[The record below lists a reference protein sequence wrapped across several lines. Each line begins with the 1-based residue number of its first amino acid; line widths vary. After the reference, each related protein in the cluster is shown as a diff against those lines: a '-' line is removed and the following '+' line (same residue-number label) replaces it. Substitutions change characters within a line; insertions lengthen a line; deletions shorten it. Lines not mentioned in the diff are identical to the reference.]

1 MEDEMMDVA
10 KKIIADYQQEL
21 KQYYYEQLILQTETV
36 NKLSCLG
43 LDTDV
48 VMELF
53 MEATVEVTTSA
64 LPASKDEYQTAV
76 DLIKMGLP
84 ED

>member
-48 VMELF
+48 VIELF
-53 MEATVEVTTSA
+53 MEATVEVTTST